1 MFVFVLRQ
9 RPPRSTRT
17 DTLFPY
23 TTVVRSLA
31 ALDDVL
37 ELVAAAQRHA
47 LAAQF
52 VGGVVALAATAAA
65 PAAVTI
71 AVFGRLFAM
80 ILIVMMMG
88 RLDAFQTAIARIG
101 MIVLVIVGAQRGLF
115 RSEER
120 RLGKECV
127 STCRSRWSP
136 SH

>member
-1 MFVFVLRQ
+1 MRCQ
-9 RPPRSTRT
+9 RRALVAALLLDDLHQQHLS
-17 DTLFPY
+17 
-23 TTVVRSLA
+23 

-37 ELVAAAQRHA
+37 DLVAAAQRHA

>member
-1 MFVFVLRQ
+1 MRCQ
-9 RPPRSTRT
+9 RRALVAALLLDDLHQQHLS
-17 DTLFPY
+17 
-23 TTVVRSLA
+23 

-37 ELVAAAQRHA
+37 DLVAAAQRHA

-88 RLDAFQTAIARIG
+88 RLDDFQTAIARIG
-101 MIVLVIVGAQRGLF
+101 MIVIVIVGAQRGLF
-115 RSEER
+115 LRMGDRKST
-120 RLGKECV
+120 RLN
-127 STCRSRWSP
+127 S